1 MQHPSHLALS
11 LRERGNKCK
20 SLFRS
25 RWLSTVALLCAASLS
40 PSPVSADFK
49 IGDMRTHLTASAL
62 VLSGNLDLGLSP
74 KVEEA
79 LSKGIELPV
88 IIEVRLYRKRMLLW
102 DQRLAMWSFR
112 RRLQY
117 HALSGQ
123 YLVNNGV
130 MQESFLALGEAL
142 KQLGTVTELRLP
154 LPETPLGTHD
164 EYSVK
169 LRAHLD
175 IEALPAPL
183 RPVAYTTPSWHL
195 NSGWTAWNVSLSAD

>member
-1 MQHPSHLALS
+1 MPASANQTSRTARRPSALA
-11 LRERGNKCK
+11 
-20 SLFRS
+20 
-25 RWLSTVALLCAASLS
+25 ALLCAALLSSSLAY
-40 PSPVSADFK
+40 ADFK
-49 IGDMRTHLTASAL
+49 IVDIRTHFSSNAL
-62 VLSGNLDLGLSP
+62 VVNGVLDLGLTP

-88 IIEVRLYRKRMLLW
+88 IIELRLYRKRTVLW
-102 DQRLAMWSFR
+102 DQRLTTWTLR
-112 RRLQY
+112 RVLRY

-123 YLVNNGV
+123 YLLDTGAA
-130 MQESFLALGEAL
+130 QESFLSLGEAL
-142 KQLGTVTELRLP
+142 KNLGIISELRLP
-154 LPETPLGTHD
+154 LPDTIISAED

-195 NSGWTAWNVSLSAD
+195 NSGWSAWNVSPSAD